1 MLNLLR
7 FLQGLPRLVLIFLV
21 VVIFI
26 SAIIYTSSERAGI
39 TPVEK
44 AVREALAPLQKG
56 TTNIITSLSNYK
68 SAIFLYRNIQQENEF
83 LRQKIIE
90 LSQEN
95 DRLQEYKR
103 ENARLRALLDFE
115 EKHRE
120 DWKME
125 PAHVIA
131 RNYDNWYHTI
141 TIDKGSNHNIEKD
154 MPVVNYQGLVG
165 RIINVTSNTSEVLLI
180 VDPDSAVGALVQ
192 LTRVPGI
199 IETAAEGQEKL
210 QMVHVPHDEPL
221 PEDSVLI
228 TSGLGEIFPKGLKI
242 GYITGV
248 ELAPDGF
255 VKKAHVRPFVNFD
268 SLEEVFIIKEWRPT
282 SDLSEEG
289 AT

>member
-1 MLNLLR
+1 MPR
-7 FLQGLPRLVLIFLV
+7 FFQGLPRLILIILMV
-21 VVIFI
+21 IIFI
-26 SAIIYTSSERAGI
+26 TSVIYTGSERAGI

-44 AVREALAPLQKG
+44 GAREVLAPLQKG
-56 TTNIITSLSNYK
+56 ATYIITSLSNYK
-68 SAIFLYRNIQQENEF
+68 NAIFLYGRIQQENEF
-83 LRQKIIE
+83 LRQKIIQ

-95 DRLQEYKR
+95 DRLQEYKQ
-103 ENARLRALLDFE
+103 ENMRLRELLEFE
-115 EKHRE
+115 EKHGE
-120 DWKME
+120 DWEME

-131 RNYDNWYHTI
+131 RDYDNWYHTVI
-141 TIDKGSNHNIEKD
+141 IDKGNNHNIEKD

-165 RIINVTSNTSEVLLI
+165 RIINVTPNTSEVLLI
-180 VDPDSAVGALVQ
+180 VDPESAVGALVQ

-199 IETAAEGQEKL
+199 IEVAADEQEKL
-210 QMVHVPHDEPL
+210 RMIHVPHDEPL
-221 PEDSVLI
+221 PEDSVVV

-268 SLEEVFIIKEWRPT
+268 SLEEVFIIKEWQPT

-289 AT
+289 AG